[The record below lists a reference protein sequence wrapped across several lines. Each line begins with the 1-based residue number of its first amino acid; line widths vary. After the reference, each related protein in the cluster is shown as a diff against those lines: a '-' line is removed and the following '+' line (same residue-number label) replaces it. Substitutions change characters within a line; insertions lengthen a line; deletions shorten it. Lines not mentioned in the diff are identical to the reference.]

1 MISLVLKYLSIK
13 KGSHFVTPSY
23 CTKTPQLDWGLSFI
37 LIFNLLH
44 IFFNNLF
51 EFPDYMTAVV

>member
-23 CTKTPQLDWGLSFI
+23 CTKTPPVRLGVKFYIDF
-37 LIFNLLH
+37 
-44 IFFNNLF
+44 
-51 EFPDYMTAVV
+51 